1 MYNLH
6 ALIFLLEKFKMEVG
20 GGSQIKHGLIREGGL
35 YMKIAKDIWQTVKCI
50 VMAIYYKIRL
60 DIEFVF
66 LAKDIM
72 KIERES
78 E

>member
-1 MYNLH
+1 
-6 ALIFLLEKFKMEVG
+6 
-20 GGSQIKHGLIREGGL
+20 
-35 YMKIAKDIWQTVKCI
+35 MKIAKDIWQTVKCI